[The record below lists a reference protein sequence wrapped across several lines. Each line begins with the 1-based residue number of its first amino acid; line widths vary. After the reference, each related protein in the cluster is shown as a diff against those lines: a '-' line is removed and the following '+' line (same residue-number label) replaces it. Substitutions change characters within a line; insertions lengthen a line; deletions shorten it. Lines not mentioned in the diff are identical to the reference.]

1 VDSAAA
7 VVVLLIQD
15 LVLVAQILVVVVA
28 ETKHLGPE
36 ETEDL
41 ELLQ

>member
-15 LVLVAQILVVVVA
+15 LVLVPQILVVVVA
-28 ETKHLGPE
+28 ETKHLRSE